1 MKKVTMF
8 IGLNDQHTKK
18 QEISTIEAYKM
29 VQNVCVEAFGGSTI
43 FEGKG
48 TYTHNDGSMVY
59 ENTLICIVYTED
71 LEGIKNAATTI
82 KTVLNQES
90 VAIEVVESNSFFF

>member
-29 VQNVCVEAFGGSTI
+29 VQNVCVEAFGGSNI

-48 TYTHNDGSMVY
+48 TYKHNDGSMVY

-71 LEGIKNAATTI
+71 LEGIKNATTTI